1 MAPLTLPRRREVEG
15 FGGGRP
21 SLRLRPR
28 RHRGREGGVGI
39 GARRDVGR
47 VRPGPA
53 RSPPCARRARS
64 WARGR
69 LRSTRG
75 LTSGRSVLTQ
85 LRGTG
90 TLASAPFTDVT
101 RAAEQTG
108 GRACLRAGRPP
119 AGRPSPPPAAPGSG
133 CGEGTRGATAVLRG
147 TGKTGNSR
155 SDDLARGRPGGSAQA
170 GLRLPHGASWA
181 VRVLSCPC
189 GGGVAQTCLAPR
201 EPAAYLLAHGA
212 FLCVCSLSLPS
223 RRPRGRWAWTD
234 APRGPTTVRPP
245 PPVPGA
251 AREGIRGGL
260 YPSWSN
266 GRLTHHCSVLSARI
280 AGQK

>member
-1 MAPLTLPRRREVEG
+1 MSVPAPPGPLRALAAHAA
-15 FGGGRP
+15 GRGA
-21 SLRLRPR
+21 SAVRTRP
-28 RHRGREGGVGI
+28 
-39 GARRDVGR
+39 DVG
-47 VRPGPA
+47 PL
-53 RSPPCARRARS
+53 RAHAASGDRD
-64 WARGR
+64 A
-69 LRSTRG
+69 G
-75 LTSGRSVLTQ
+75 LCPVY
-85 LRGTG
+85 
-90 TLASAPFTDVT
+90 

-170 GLRLPHGASWA
+170 SLRLPHGASWA
-181 VRVLSCPC
+181 VRVLLCPC
-189 GGGVAQTCLAPR
+189 GGGVAQTCPAPR

-234 APRGPTTVRPP
+234 APRGPTTARPP

-260 YPSWSN
+260 YQSWSN
-266 GRLTHHCSVLSARI
+266 GRSTHHCSVLSARI

>member
-1 MAPLTLPRRREVEG
+1 MSVPAPPGPLRALAAHAA
-15 FGGGRP
+15 GRGA
-21 SLRLRPR
+21 SAVRTRP
-28 RHRGREGGVGI
+28 
-39 GARRDVGR
+39 DVGPFR
-47 VRPGPA
+47 AHAASGDRDAGLCPVYRCDT
-53 RSPPCARRARS
+53 SRRADR
-64 WARGR
+64 
-69 LRSTRG
+69 
-75 LTSGRSVLTQ
+75 
-85 LRGTG
+85 
-90 TLASAPFTDVT
+90 
-101 RAAEQTG
+101 
-108 GRACLRAGRPP
+108 RPP

-170 GLRLPHGASWA
+170 GLRLLRGASWA

-189 GGGVAQTCLAPR
+189 GGGVAQTCPAPR

-234 APRGPTTVRPP
+234 APRGPTTARPP
-245 PPVPGA
+245 LPVPGA

-260 YPSWSN
+260 YLSWSN
-266 GRLTHHCSVLSARI
+266 GRSTHHCSVLSARI